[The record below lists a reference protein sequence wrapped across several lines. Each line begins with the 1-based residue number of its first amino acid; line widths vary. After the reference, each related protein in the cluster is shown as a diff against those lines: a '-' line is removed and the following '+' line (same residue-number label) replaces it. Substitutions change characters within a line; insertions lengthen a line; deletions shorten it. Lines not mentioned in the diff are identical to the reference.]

1 MNHLSHLFLT
11 GNDHHLLL
19 GNLIA
24 DFIKPN
30 QITHL
35 SSDIVSGIKFH
46 QFIDQSID
54 TNEVFRSSIGLLR
67 KTQGKYAP
75 VVADM
80 FYDYLLVDHWAAY
93 ADRSFDLFKSTMYE
107 SIEANLQELEDE
119 IIIRRVNRM
128 ISNDFLSL
136 YKSAALIPTTFG
148 YLQKRARFPNHF
160 DQAEI
165 DFNRLYPELA
175 IHFNLAFPEMVKKTE
190 HYRLNLQN

>member
-30 QITHL
+30 QKTHL
-35 SSDIVSGIKFH
+35 SSDVMSGIKFH
-46 QFIDQSID
+46 QFIDLSID

-80 FYDYLLVDHWAAY
+80 FYDYLLVSHWAAY
-93 ADRSFDLFKSTMYE
+93 TDRSFDSFKSTMYE
-107 SIEANLQELEDE
+107 SIEAGLPE
-119 IIIRRVNRM
+119 IDDDLIIRRVNRM

-148 YLQKRARFPNHF
+148 YLQRETGFPNQF
-160 DQAEI
+160 DQAES
-165 DFNRLYPELA
+165 DFTRLYPELA
-175 IHFNLAFPEMVKKTE
+175 VHFNLAFPEMIKKTE